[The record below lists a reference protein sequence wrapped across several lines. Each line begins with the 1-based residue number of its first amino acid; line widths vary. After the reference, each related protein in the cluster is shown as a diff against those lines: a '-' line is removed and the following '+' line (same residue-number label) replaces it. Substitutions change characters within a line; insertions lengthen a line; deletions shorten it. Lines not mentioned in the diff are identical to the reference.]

1 LSKLDRRVQR
11 TRELLQ
17 QALITLIRER
27 GYDAVTIQDIVDRA
41 NVGRTTF
48 YLHYAGKDELLLG
61 CHEAIVQ
68 QFAFGPHA
76 RLSRDELLS
85 PDAPPGL
92 VRAYQHLADAR
103 TVLYP
108 MFQGKDGLLLLQR
121 LRDWCAREIA
131 STLHA
136 AFDEA
141 ESSVPFEVLAHSLAG
156 AQLGLLHWWL
166 QKRQPYPPE
175 QLAQTLHRLQR
186 AAVQDALDLQ
196 QPGLPAR

>member
-1 LSKLDRRVQR
+1 
-11 TRELLQ
+11 
-17 QALITLIRER
+17 LIALIRER

-48 YLHYAGKDELLLG
+48 YLHYASKDELFLG
-61 CHEAIVQ
+61 CHEAIIQ

-85 PDAPPGL
+85 PDAPPGMA
-92 VRAYQHLADAR
+92 RAYQHLADVR
-103 TVLYP
+103 PVLYP
-108 MFQGKDGLLLLQR
+108 MFQGRDGLLLLQR

-131 STLHA
+131 STLHV

-141 ESSVPFEVLAHSLAG
+141 ESTVPIEVLAHSLAG

-166 QKRQPYPPE
+166 QKRQSYSPE
-175 QLAQTLHRLQR
+175 QLALTFHRLQR
-186 AAVQDALDLQ
+186 ATIRDAF
-196 QPGLPAR
+196 GLGNGD

>member
-1 LSKLDRRVQR
+1 LSKPDRRVQR

-17 QALITLIRER
+17 QALIALIRER
-27 GYDAVTIQDIVDRA
+27 GYDALTIQDIADRA

-48 YLHYAGKDELLLG
+48 YLHYAGKEELLLG

-68 QFAFGPHA
+68 QFAFGPYA

-85 PDAPPGL
+85 PDAPPGMTH
-92 VRAYQHLADAR
+92 AYQHLADAR
-103 TVLYP
+103 PVLYP

-136 AFDEA
+136 AFNET
-141 ESSVPFEVLAHSLAG
+141 ESTVPFELLAHSLAA
-156 AQLGLLHWWL
+156 AQIGLLHWWL
-166 QKRQPYPPE
+166 QKRQPYPPQ
-175 QLAQTLHRLQR
+175 QLAHTLHRLQR
-186 AAVQDALDLQ
+186 AAVRDAM
-196 QPGLPAR
+196 GLPTTH